1 MEKKQNRVKQL
12 AVKILAAVLAAMMI
26 LAVAATLIFYI
37 VY

>member
-1 MEKKQNRVKQL
+1 MEKKQNRAKQV
-12 AVKILAAVLAAMMI
+12 AVKVIALVLALMMV